1 MAKTPVS
8 SVADKQIQSVVA
20 KKPKTNYKLTKKQRD
35 TILREYAT
43 GTYTMRELARNY
55 DCTHSNI
62 AALVKHNKDTFDQ
75 YKKENVK
82 RLEVKLG
89 LIGNKALKQ
98 ANKRL
103 EELSPYQSFMVGA
116 ISYDKLAPKT
126 AINIG
131 DNRSITVQYPN
142 WYGSKQQRRRSYG
155 GNKGVSRE

>member
-1 MAKTPVS
+1 MVKTMAS
-8 SVADKQIQSVVA
+8 SVADKQIQPITPQ
-20 KKPKTNYKLTKKQRD
+20 KPKHNYKLTKKQRD

-62 AALVKHNKDTFDQ
+62 AALVKHNSDTFEQ

-98 ANKRL
+98 ANDRL
-103 EELSPYQSFMVGA
+103 DKLSPYQSFMVGA

-126 AINIG
+126 AIQIG
-131 DNRSITVQYPN
+131 DNRSITVNYPN
-142 WYGSKQQRRRSYG
+142 WYGSKAPSRSIT
-155 GNKGVSRE
+155 KKR